1 MAAVR
6 CAARSLG
13 GSLLQRTQAA
23 VAEEGRLLAPSRL
36 MRSRQLSSQVSGERS
51 QVPDRLLLE
60 TGRIMRNRQLASE
73 ISKRLQEPSA
83 LESEVQC
90 RMETLRASWHN
101 KLDELHKEAAPDAFE
116 LYVKAYGNAAK
127 AVVRGAAKALFGFSL
142 ISSLIFELFGCYQG
156 KPEKTR

>member
-6 CAARSLG
+6 CAARRLG

-36 MRSRQLSSQVSGERS
+36 MRSRQLSGQVSGERS
-51 QVPDRLLLE
+51 QVPERLLLE
-60 TGRIMRNRQLASE
+60 TGQIMRYRQLASE
-73 ISKRLQEPSA
+73 ISKRLEEPSA

-90 RMETLRASWHN
+90 RMEELLASWR
-101 KLDELHKEAAPDAFE
+101 KLGELHKEAAPDAFE
-116 LYVKAYGNAAK
+116 LYVKAYGNAFK
-127 AVVRGAAKALFGFSL
+127 AMVGGAARALFCFSL
-142 ISSLIFELFGCYQG
+142 ITSLIFELFGCYQG

>member
-6 CAARSLG
+6 CAARRLG

-36 MRSRQLSSQVSGERS
+36 MRCRHLSSQVSGERS
-51 QVPDRLLLE
+51 QVPERLLLE
-60 TGRIMRNRQLASE
+60 PGRIMRNRQLANE

-90 RMETLRASWHN
+90 RMETLRASWH
-101 KLDELHKEAAPDAFE
+101 KLDELHKEAAPDAFD

-127 AVVRGAAKALFGFSL
+127 AVVRGAAKALFCFCM
-142 ISSLIFELFGCYQG
+142 ISSVIVGD
-156 KPEKTR
+156 K